1 MARTKARAK
10 RQYGDGG
17 ITQNK
22 KTSEWFVW
30 IPLGHGKRRA
40 VRATDEADA
49 KQKHAELLKQRDA
62 GLNFD
67 GARLTLE
74 MFLTQ
79 WFNREYKRRVK
90 PSTAANAKQRL
101 ELYVLPELG
110 DYRLE
115 ELKRADIIDWL
126 NALEDEGYAAST
138 IRGTYYILADA
149 LDAVKA
155 DLL

>member
-1 MARTKARAK
+1 MARTKARTK

-22 KTSEWFVW
+22 KTGEWFVW
-30 IPLGHGKRRA
+30 VPLGHGKRRA
-40 VRATDEADA
+40 VRAADEADA

-62 GLNFD
+62 GVNFD

-74 MFLTQ
+74 AFLTQ

-90 PSTAANAKQRL
+90 PSTAANAKLRL
-101 ELYVLPELG
+101 ELYVLPEPG

-126 NALEDEGYAAST
+126 NTL
-138 IRGTYYILADA
+138 RG
-149 LDAVKA
+149 
-155 DLL
+155 